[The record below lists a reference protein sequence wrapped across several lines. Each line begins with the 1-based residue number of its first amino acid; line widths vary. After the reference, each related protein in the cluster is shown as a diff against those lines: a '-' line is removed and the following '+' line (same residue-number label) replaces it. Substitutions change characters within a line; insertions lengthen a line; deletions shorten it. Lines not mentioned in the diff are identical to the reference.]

1 LGVAILCPF
10 GILKTIR
17 KRGNNMKAITK
28 GFIDMLI
35 NFIYLMCIFIGYL
48 GMLGWR
54 ADMVI
59 GCLVVALCGNLVK
72 RGLKL
77 GAYK

>member
-1 LGVAILCPF
+1 MKGR
-10 GILKTIR
+10 T
-17 KRGNNMKAITK
+17 NMKIITK
-28 GFIDMLI
+28 GLIDTLI

-48 GMLGWR
+48 GILGWR
-54 ADMVI
+54 ADMVV
-59 GCLVVALCGNLVK
+59 GCLVVALCGNLAK

>member
-1 LGVAILCPF
+1 MKGR
-10 GILKTIR
+10 T
-17 KRGNNMKAITK
+17 NMKIITK
-28 GFIDMLI
+28 GLIDTLI

-48 GMLGWR
+48 GILGAR
-54 ADMVI
+54 ADMVV

>member
-1 LGVAILCPF
+1 MGVAILCPF

-17 KRGNNMKAITK
+17 KRGNNMKAIIK
-28 GFIDMLI
+28 GLLDMLI
-35 NFIYLMCIFIGYL
+35 NFIYLTCIFIGYL
-48 GMLGWR
+48 GFLGWR
-54 ADMVI
+54 ADMVG
-59 GCLVVALCGNLVK
+59 GCLIVALGGNLAK

>member
-1 LGVAILCPF
+1 
-10 GILKTIR
+10 
-17 KRGNNMKAITK
+17 MKAIIK
-28 GFIDMLI
+28 GLIDTLI

-48 GMLGWR
+48 GILGWR
-54 ADMVI
+54 ADMVV
-59 GCLVVALCGNLVK
+59 GCLIVALVGNLAK